1 MPEDIDTDLDGNP
14 RFVDDPDTADTGNGA
29 PPIVDMGA
37 YEFQLPCPWDLNG
50 DGEVNVADLLL
61 LLVVDLTDLRLVPL
75 NFGPCDGCPE
85 DVNGDGVF
93 DVEDVIAVAMH
104 FGPCP

>member
-1 MPEDIDTDLDGNP
+1 M
-14 RFVDDPDTADTGNGA
+14 
-29 PPIVDMGA
+29 
-37 YEFQLPCPWDLNG
+37 
-50 DGEVNVADLLL
+50 NVVDLLL
-61 LLVVDLTDLRLVPL
+61 LLVLDLADVRLVPL
-75 NFGPCDGCPE
+75 NFGPCEGCPE